1 MSTRTRRGICLAAA
15 ATAVVALG
23 ACGSSDDGSGGA
35 SGDAGGDG
43 PLVIGMSA
51 SKTGPY
57 AVDGLL
63 SLNGTQAAV
72 EEINANGG
80 WLGRKLELKVIDDQS
95 DATKAQ
101 QAYQKL
107 ITQDKVD
114 FIIGP
119 YAPDLAAAAG
129 AVATRYQYVMLDPE
143 TALPIVA
150 DSKWAIQAEPSASQ
164 NMDGFPAVVKKAG
177 YNSIAILGINN
188 AYGDACVGGIKDEAQ
203 DAGLDVVYTTSY
215 SPDDN
220 LASAAEAVKARKAD
234 AVASCSFFSDGVSI
248 TRALN
253 QAGYAPKMFGLTIAP
268 SEEKYAASVGKL
280 ADRVISNTSWAA
292 SFETEGNKAFIDRY
306 TKMFGEPPDYHGANN
321 YAAVQALGAA
331 VEQTKSTDQQKI
343 LDALYANTYK
353 TVLGTFKLAP
363 NAVTTGYEE
372 YLYQLQD
379 GKQKLIHP
387 PDVAEAEVQTPYS
400 GS

>member
-1 MSTRTRRGICLAAA
+1 MSIRKRSAAGVVTVAVA
-15 ATAVVALG
+15 ALSIG
-23 ACGSSDDGSGGA
+23 ACGSSGGSSGGG
-35 SGDAGGDG
+35 SDGDG

-57 AVDGLL
+57 AVDGIL

-72 EEINANGG
+72 EEINKTGG
-80 WLGRKLELKVIDDQS
+80 WLGRQLELKVIDDQS
-95 DATKAQ
+95 DPTKAQ

-107 ITQDKVD
+107 ITQDQVD

-129 AVATRYQYVMLDPE
+129 AVATRYHYVMLDPE
-143 TALPIVA
+143 TALPIIA

-164 NMDGFPAVVKKAG
+164 NMDGFPELVAKQG
-177 YNSIAILGINN
+177 YDSIAIIGINN
-188 AYGDACVGGIKDEAQ
+188 AYGDACAGGIKEEAQ
-203 DAGLDVVYTTSY
+203 QAGLKVAYTASY
-215 SPDDN
+215 APDDN
-220 LASAAEAVKARKAD
+220 LGSAAEAIKARKVD
-234 AVASCSFFSDGVSI
+234 AVASCSFFSDGVSV

-268 SEEKYAASVGKL
+268 SEPKYAASVGKL
-280 ADRVISNTSWAA
+280 ANRVISNTSWSA
-292 SFETEGNKAFIDRY
+292 SFDTEGNKAFVDRY
-306 TKMFGEPPDYHGANN
+306 TQMFGEAPDYHGANN

-331 VEQTKSTDQQKI
+331 VEQTKSTDQQEI
-343 LDALYANTYK
+343 LDALYANTYE

-363 NAVTTGYEE
+363 NAVTTGYKE

-379 GKQKLIHP
+379 GKEQLIAP
-387 PDVAEAEVQTPYS
+387 EDVAQAEVQTPYT
-400 GS
+400 GK